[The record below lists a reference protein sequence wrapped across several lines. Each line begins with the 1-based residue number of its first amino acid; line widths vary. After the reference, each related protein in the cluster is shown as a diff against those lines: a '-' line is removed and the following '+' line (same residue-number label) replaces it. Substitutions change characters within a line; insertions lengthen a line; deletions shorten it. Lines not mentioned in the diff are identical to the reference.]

1 MRMRSGI
8 DEPFF
13 RGSFPKCNISKVD
26 SSVEKTAERGNP
38 GSSKRISRCD
48 SSFFRILNI
57 VFVGLCFLAVET
69 TLFAKNGEPHGEAAE
84 WTSGKGRRLAYQ
96 NSPKATP
103 GGGRP
108 NMIEENES
116 LFDPAVLAH
125 NNRSD
130 NSCQDMYGLS
140 QLLCKYNECFIRNG
154 RREGRSVD
162 FGNEGISTS
171 GNGSSGSGSSGSGS
185 SGNGSSG
192 SGSSGSG
199 SSGNGSSG
207 NGSSGSGSSGSGSSG
222 SSSRSIASVDIPCIC
237 WEEGA
242 PATSAEVSLEEA
254 RDEIQPRRNRFIK
267 KGYFEYM
274 HRPQEMS
281 ETEFIEK
288 ISNLG
293 DYVDPQEM
301 SSIFYYVHTN
311 ERKKYFVMQ
320 ENVITHWENLCHN
333 YNVKE
338 DFKKEQMRS
347 LYEETT
353 NFFLFKEKHFLKS
366 FSKFVRFGRYNTKK
380 FTEGLISYKHLWKEY
395 RRMVNNFCS
404 AKLDE
409 VLKAYWEEN
418 RDEAFQM
425 RIQY

>member
-116 LFDPAVLAH
+116 LFDSAVLAH

-154 RREGRSVD
+154 
-162 FGNEGISTS
+162 
-171 GNGSSGSGSSGSGS
+171 SSGSGSSGSGSGS

-192 SGSSGSG
+192 SGSS
-199 SSGNGSSG
+199 
-207 NGSSGSGSSGSGSSG
+207 
-222 SSSRSIASVDIPCIC
+222 
-237 WEEGA
+237 
-242 PATSAEVSLEEA
+242 EVSLEEA

>member
-1 MRMRSGI
+1 MRIRSGI

-57 VFVGLCFLAVET
+57 VFVGLCFLVVEVKSCHGAATVAAMAAVAANGPTAQKVTTQSRGFAAQRCAPSPPFQT

-103 GGGRP
+103 GGGGRP

-116 LFDPAVLAH
+116 LFDSAVLAH

-154 RREGRSVD
+154 
-162 FGNEGISTS
+162 
-171 GNGSSGSGSSGSGS
+171 SSGSGSSGSGS
-185 SGNGSSG
+185 GSGSSG
-192 SGSSGSG
+192 NGSSGSG

-207 NGSSGSGSSGSGSSG
+207 NGSSGSGSS
-222 SSSRSIASVDIPCIC
+222 
-237 WEEGA
+237 
-242 PATSAEVSLEEA
+242 EVSLEEA

>member
-57 VFVGLCFLAVET
+57 VFVGLCFLAVEVKSCHGAATVAAMAAVAANGPTAQKVTTQSRGFAAQRCAPSPPFQT

-162 FGNEGISTS
+162 FGNE
-171 GNGSSGSGSSGSGS
+171 
-185 SGNGSSG
+185 
-192 SGSSGSG
+192 
-199 SSGNGSSG
+199 
-207 NGSSGSGSSGSGSSG
+207 
-222 SSSRSIASVDIPCIC
+222 
-237 WEEGA
+237 
-242 PATSAEVSLEEA
+242 EVSLEEA